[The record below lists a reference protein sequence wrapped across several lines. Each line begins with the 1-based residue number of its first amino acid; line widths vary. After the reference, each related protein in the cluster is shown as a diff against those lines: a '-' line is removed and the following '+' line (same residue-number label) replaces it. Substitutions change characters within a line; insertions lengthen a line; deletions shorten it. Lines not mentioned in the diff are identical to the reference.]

1 MNNPRI
7 QRLAGLGALSV
18 AVPILALYALI
29 AYISTPEPTG
39 GIDWTNATIVYIG
52 VGLVAL
58 AVIAVHLVLGRQLL
72 VGARDQANR
81 LAELGAAQPVAL
93 AAADGAGDGHAGA
106 HDDSHS
112 HDGGHHPT
120 ARTYILVGLFLTAI
134 TAVEVWVYYIPA
146 FVASA
151 AFVPSLLIM
160 SAVKFV
166 TVIMVY
172 MHLKYDHQ
180 LFRALFGGPL
190 LIAFV
195 TLFALMFL
203 FGKLAIRLGVLS

>member
-18 AVPILALYALI
+18 AAPVLALYALV
-29 AYISTPEPTG
+29 AYVSTPKPTG
-39 GIDWTNATIVYIG
+39 GIDWTNAAIVYIG
-52 VGLVAL
+52 VGLVVL

-72 VGARDQANR
+72 VGARDQARR
-81 LAELGAAQPVAL
+81 LAELGPAPGAAL
-93 AAADGAGDGHAGA
+93 AAAGDASAAHDDAHAGA
-106 HDDSHS
+106 
-112 HDGGHHPT
+112 HHPT

-134 TAVEVWVYYIPA
+134 TAVEVWVYYIPS

-151 AFVPSLLIM
+151 AFVPALLIM
-160 SAVKFV
+160 SAVKFF

-172 MHLKYDHQ
+172 MHLKYDHK

-195 TLFALMFL
+195 TLCALMFL
-203 FGKLAIRLGVLS
+203 FGKLAVRLGVLT